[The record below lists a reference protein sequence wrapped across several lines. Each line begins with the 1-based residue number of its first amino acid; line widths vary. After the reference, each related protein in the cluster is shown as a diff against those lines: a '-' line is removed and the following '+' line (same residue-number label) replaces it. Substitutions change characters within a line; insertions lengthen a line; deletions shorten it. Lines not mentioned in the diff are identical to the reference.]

1 MPAVGK
7 LVPCYPYVATIE
19 CLCDSGGSAR
29 HCVSRLV
36 LGGGETVSIRQEEE
50 LEGEMVEGKEN
61 LFLFYIGMLVLVVIA
76 LG

>member
-36 LGGGETVSIRQEEE
+36 LGGGGTVSVRQGEE
-50 LEGEMVEGKEN
+50 MMRGKEN
-61 LFLFYIGMLVLVVIA
+61 FFLFYIGMLVLVVIA